1 MSIPRAPAPPSL
13 PLGTL
18 EYNRQYQ
25 DQYSNVLRLYFN
37 QLQNV
42 QQEITAQV
50 ATNQTN
56 IWLLNSG
63 GMFSG

>member
-13 PLGTL
+13 PLGPL
-18 EYNRQYQ
+18 EYDRRYQ

-42 QQEITAQV
+42 QQIITEQV
-50 ATNQTN
+50 ASNQTN
-56 IWLLNSG
+56 IWLMNSG

>member
-18 EYNRQYQ
+18 VYSRQYQ

>member
-13 PLGTL
+13 PLGPL
-18 EYNRQYQ
+18 EYDRRYQ

-37 QLQNV
+37 QIQNV

-56 IWLLNSG
+56 IWLMNSG

>member
-13 PLGTL
+13 PLGTID
-18 EYNRQYQ
+18 YSRQYQ

-42 QQEITAQV
+42 QQELTAQV